1 MANAS
6 VAASP
11 GLNIGSTSQG
21 TPGTRIVTLGAVILA
36 QSTQQQASGPQ
47 GQRGRGSGPSRTG
60 RQPEPR
66 RRPLSLGRSCKAL
79 QWLSPGLLIKRW
91 VLTSA
96 LGLLLLLLGSAI
108 WANLK
113 PVYWTLEAVEHTLAG
128 ITRLL
133 PYQLTGPLVLLSGLV
148 LILLGQSRTFRSI
161 KQALAP
167 EQDQS
172 LVDALLAQR
181 RLKRGPS
188 IVAIGG
194 GTGLA
199 TLLSGLK
206 RYSSSITAIV
216 AVTDDGGSSGRLRR
230 DLGIQ
235 PPGDIRNCLTALAK
249 EEQLLTQ
256 LFHYRFTSGEGLEGH
271 SLGNLFLS
279 ALTNIT
285 GNLES
290 AVAASSRVL
299 NIQGQVLPA
308 TNADV
313 HLWAQLEDG
322 RLVEGESRISGAG
335 GRIHWVGCQPEAPP
349 ALPSALEAIRQA
361 DLILLGPGS
370 LYTSLLPNLLVPQ
383 IVKEISRSSAAKL
396 YICNLMTQPGETDG
410 LDVWGHVAAIGR
422 HLRRQGVTS
431 WLFPDVLAHSGH
443 MDRHLVE
450 RYRSAGSEPVTC
462 PVDKLKAE
470 GLRPHLAMM
479 HDRVESLNEE
489 AVSKSLLR
497 HDPWRLARAV
507 MRFYRHHQRRQQP
520 REIDVTPSCG

>member
-1 MANAS
+1 M
-6 VAASP
+6 V
-11 GLNIGSTSQG
+11 
-21 TPGTRIVTLGAVILA
+21 VVILT
-36 QSTQQQASGPQ
+36 QSTQQQASGPARQ
-47 GQRGRGSGPSRTG
+47 QSKRNGRLWTG
-60 RQPEPR
+60 RQPGHWR
-66 RRPLSLGRSCKAL
+66 RSWILDRFCKAL
-79 QWLSPGLLIKRW
+79 RWLSPGLLVKRW
-91 VLTSA
+91 MLTSA
-96 LGLLLLLLGSAI
+96 FGLLLLVLGSAI

-113 PVYWTLEAVEHTLAG
+113 PVYWILEGIEWTLAS
-128 ITRLL
+128 ITQVL
-133 PYQLTGPLVLLSGLV
+133 PYRLTGPLVLLSGLV
-148 LILLGQSRTFRSI
+148 LILLGQSRTFGSI

-167 EQDQS
+167 EQDRP
-172 LVDALLAQR
+172 LVDTLLAQR
-181 RLKRGPS
+181 RRNRGPS

-216 AVTDDGGSSGRLRR
+216 TVTDDGGSSGRLRR

-256 LFHYRFTSGEGLEGH
+256 LFRYRFASGQGLEGH

-279 ALTNIT
+279 ALTTIT

-290 AVAASSRVL
+290 AIVASSRVL
-299 NIQGQVLPA
+299 NIQGQVVPA

-322 RLVEGESRISGAG
+322 RLIEGESQISGAG
-335 GRIHWVGCQPEAPP
+335 GRIHRVGCRPEAPP

-383 IVKEISRSSAAKL
+383 LVREISRSPAAKL

-410 LDVWGHVAAIGR
+410 LDVWDHVAVIGH
-422 HLRRQGVTS
+422 HLRRQGVTP

-462 PVDKLKAE
+462 PVDKLEAE

-479 HDRVESLNEE
+479 HARAESLNDDST
-489 AVSKSLLR
+489 SKSLR
-497 HDPWRLARAV
+497 HDSLRLARAV
-507 MRFYRHHQRRQQP
+507 MRFYRQHQRRQQRGENNTKQP
-520 REIDVTPSCG
+520 PHP